1 MNITLAAPRTT
12 GPALPIPSPRPRL
25 RGITAEAVF
34 VGRSLRHSLRD
45 GESLLMAIMLPVML
59 MLMFTWVFGG
69 AIDPSGAYVDYVVPG
84 IILTCAGFGASS
96 TAVYVANDMRTGIID
111 RFRTMPVRSGAVLT
125 GHVVASVLRNLIAT
139 AIVIGVGVLVGF
151 RPDANAGE
159 WIALAGLIALYIL
172 AITYLFAAIGL
183 AAGSPEGA
191 NGYGFVLLFLPYL
204 SSAFVP
210 VASMPDWLQPVAANQ
225 PITPIVETIR
235 GLLTDAPTQSEAWWA
250 IGWCLAILLVAV
262 VWGAWLFRR
271 KAGRRRSPRPH
282 PISAEA

>member
-1 MNITLAAPRTT
+1 MNTVLAPSAPRAS
-12 GPALPIPSPRPRL
+12 GVALPARTRL
-25 RGITAEAVF
+25 RGVTAEAVF

-111 RFRTMPVRSGAVLT
+111 RFRTMPLRSGAVLT
-125 GHVVASVLRNLIAT
+125 GHVVASVLRNLVAT

-151 RPDANAGE
+151 RPTATLLE
-159 WIALAGLIALYIL
+159 WVAMAGLIALYIL

-210 VASMPDWLQPVAANQ
+210 VASMPEWLQPVAANQ

-235 GLLTDAPTQSEAWWA
+235 GLLMDAPLESEPWWA
-250 IGWCLAILLVAV
+250 LGWCIVILAVAA

-271 KAGRRRSPRPH
+271 NAARR
-282 PISAEA
+282 

>member
-1 MNITLAAPRTT
+1 MNIAIAAPRV
-12 GPALPIPSPRPRL
+12 AASPSPSPTPRPRL
-25 RGITAEAVF
+25 GGLTAETVF

-84 IILTCAGFGASS
+84 IILTCAGFGASA

-111 RFRTMPVRSGAVLT
+111 RFRTMPLRAGAVLT

-151 RPDANAGE
+151 RPTANVWE

-235 GLLTDAPTQSEAWWA
+235 GLLTDAPLQGEAWWA
-250 IGWCLAILLVAV
+250 VGWCLVILLASTI
-262 VWGAWLFRR
+262 WGAVLFRH
-271 KAGRRRSPRPH
+271 KAARR
-282 PISAEA
+282 

>member
-1 MNITLAAPRTT
+1 MNIAIAAPRV
-12 GPALPIPSPRPRL
+12 AASPSPSPTPRPRL
-25 RGITAEAVF
+25 GGLTAETVF

-84 IILTCAGFGASS
+84 IILTCAGFGASA

-111 RFRTMPVRSGAVLT
+111 RFRTMPLRAGAVLT

-151 RPDANAGE
+151 RPTANGWE

-235 GLLTDAPTQSEAWWA
+235 GLLTDAPLQGEAWWA
-250 IGWCLAILLVAV
+250 VGWCLVILLASTI
-262 VWGAWLFRR
+262 WGAVLFRH
-271 KAGRRRSPRPH
+271 KAARR
-282 PISAEA
+282 

>member
-1 MNITLAAPRTT
+1 MNTVLA
-12 GPALPIPSPRPRL
+12 PATPGATAAVRPRL
-25 RGITAEAVF
+25 GGVTAEAIF

-45 GESLLMAIMLPVML
+45 GESLLMAVMLPVML

-111 RFRTMPVRSGAVLT
+111 RFRTMPLRAGAVLT
-125 GHVVASVLRNLIAT
+125 GHVVASVLRNLVAT

-151 RPDANAGE
+151 RPDATFTE
-159 WIALAGLIALYIL
+159 WVGMTALIALYIL

-210 VASMPDWLQPVAANQ
+210 VASMPGWLQPVAA
-225 PITPIVETIR
+225 
-235 GLLTDAPTQSEAWWA
+235 
-250 IGWCLAILLVAV
+250 
-262 VWGAWLFRR
+262 
-271 KAGRRRSPRPH
+271 
-282 PISAEA
+282 

>member
-1 MNITLAAPRTT
+1 MNIAIAAPRV
-12 GPALPIPSPRPRL
+12 AASPSPSPTPRPRL
-25 RGITAEAVF
+25 RGLTAETVF

-84 IILTCAGFGASS
+84 IILTCAGFGASA

-111 RFRTMPVRSGAVLT
+111 RFRTMPLRAGAVLT

-151 RPDANAGE
+151 RPTANVWE

-235 GLLTDAPTQSEAWWA
+235 GLLTDAPLQGEAWWA
-250 IGWCLAILLVAV
+250 VGWCLVILLASTI
-262 VWGAWLFRR
+262 WGAVLFRH
-271 KAGRRRSPRPH
+271 KAARR
-282 PISAEA
+282 